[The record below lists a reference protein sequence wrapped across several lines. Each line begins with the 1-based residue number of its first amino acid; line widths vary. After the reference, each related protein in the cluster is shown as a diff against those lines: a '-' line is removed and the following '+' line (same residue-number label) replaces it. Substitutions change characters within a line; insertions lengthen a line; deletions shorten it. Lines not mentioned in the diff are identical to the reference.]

1 MDHLLAPSVITA
13 ISDPEFEGLV
23 SRALFDQGW
32 NVISRVM
39 NFSELQ
45 SAVSTNSETKLLIVF
60 STDLSDFSAVE
71 IEKLSTP
78 RISIIGYS
86 DQAGN
91 AKGYSNIFAR
101 PISPEELILTI
112 LENIRSS
119 GIRTPMLHSKVECKA
134 RIVAVGGI
142 GHATANT
149 TVAINLAQEFANL
162 KVKTLL
168 IEANFQAPAISA
180 LLDLR
185 KLSSEPKWRQINE
198 DLTVMEFTQETMAD
212 FEPRIVLAG
221 ESFEQIVIDLGS
233 VAYLARE
240 LSDRRWSSLVK
251 IWASRNA
258 DSFVFTTISSFLGR
272 KRYEEFEQSFS
283 KISLHSEIHLVDTL
297 LSSKRDREINSPIK
311 GALRS
316 ATLWSLPWDLRSCQ
330 QAIADRTTLVQV
342 AERGALRKELAKMA
356 QAVGANSWK

>member
-1 MDHLLAPSVITA
+1 
-13 ISDPEFEGLV
+13 
-23 SRALFDQGW
+23 
-32 NVISRVM
+32 M

-134 RIVAVGGI
+134 RIIAVGGI

-198 DLTVMEFTQETMAD
+198 DLAVMEFTQETMAD

-221 ESFEQIVIDLGS
+221 ECFEQIVIDLGS

-258 DSFVFTTISSFLGR
+258 DSFIFTTTSSFLGR

-283 KISLHSEIHLVDTL
+283 KISLQSEIHLVDTL

-330 QAIADRTTLVQV
+330 QAIADRATLVQV
-342 AERGALRKELAKMA
+342 AERGALRKEIAKMA
-356 QAVGANSWK
+356 QAVGANSRK

>member
-1 MDHLLAPSVITA
+1 MDPLLAPSVITA

-32 NVISRVM
+32 NVVSRVM
-39 NFSELQ
+39 NFAELQ
-45 SAVSTNSETKLLIVF
+45 SAVSTNSERKLLIVF
-60 STDLSDFSAVE
+60 STDLSDFSATE
-71 IEKLSTP
+71 IERLSNSE
-78 RISIIGYS
+78 ISIIGYT

-91 AKGYSNIFAR
+91 AKGYSSALAR
-101 PISPEELILTI
+101 PTSPEDMILTI
-112 LENIRSS
+112 LENIRFS
-119 GIRTPMLHSKVECKA
+119 GIRSPMLHSRVKCKA
-134 RIVAVGGI
+134 KVVAVGGI

-198 DLTVMEFTQETMAD
+198 DLAVMEFTQETMAD
-212 FEPRIVLAG
+212 FEPRIDLAG

-258 DSFVFTTISSFLGR
+258 DSFIFTTTSSFLGK

-283 KISLHSEIHLVDTL
+283 KISLQSDFYLVDTL
-297 LSSKRDREINSPIK
+297 LSSKRDREISSPVK

-316 ATLWSLPWDLRSCQ
+316 ATRWSLPWDLRSCQ
-330 QAIADRTTLVQV
+330 QAIADRATLLQV
-342 AERGALRKELAKMA
+342 AERGALRKEIAKMA
-356 QAVGANSWK
+356 QAIGANSRK

>member
-1 MDHLLAPSVITA
+1 MDPLLAPSVITA

-134 RIVAVGGI
+134 RIIAVGGI

-198 DLTVMEFTQETMAD
+198 DLAVMEFTQETMAD
-212 FEPRIVLAG
+212 FEPRIVLVG

-258 DSFVFTTISSFLGR
+258 DSFIFTTTSSFLGR
-272 KRYEEFEQSFS
+272 KRCEEFEQSFS
-283 KISLHSEIHLVDTL
+283 KISLQSEIHLVNTL

-330 QAIADRTTLVQV
+330 QAIADRATLVQV
-342 AERGALRKELAKMA
+342 AERGALRKEIAKMA
-356 QAVGANSWK
+356 QAMGDNSRK